1 MLTPAPPAPL
11 EEDVVDLVEPLV
23 VPALVVPALM
33 LLPLLPTLLTLGL
46 HPPTNCDEFSVYTV
60 LLSPVLSSS

>member
-1 MLTPAPPAPL
+1 VLTPTPPPPL

-46 HPPTNCDEFSVYTV
+46 HPPTNWDEFSVYTV
-60 LLSPVLSSS
+60 LLLSMVSSS